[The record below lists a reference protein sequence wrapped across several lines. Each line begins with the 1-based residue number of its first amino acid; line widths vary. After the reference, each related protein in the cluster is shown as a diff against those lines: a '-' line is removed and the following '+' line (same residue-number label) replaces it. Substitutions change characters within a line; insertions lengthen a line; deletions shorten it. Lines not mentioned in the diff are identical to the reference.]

1 MYRTINEFCVD
12 KLSQP
17 NMATSSGLYGK
28 MFIHTI
34 SREKIFSIILFLYF
48 VFLILVILIL
58 MSNCT
63 DVIVHYRFYMFFF
76 FFFFALDVIVQCMVL
91 RCNRT
96 FIGNDV
102 IMPRLCCTDVI
113 VHGSRTFSSGTDV
126 FVPVFGCTDVIVQT
140 SVMGS

>member
-1 MYRTINEFCVD
+1 
-12 KLSQP
+12 
-17 NMATSSGLYGK
+17 MATSSGLYGK

-76 FFFFALDVIVQCMVL
+76 FALML
-91 RCNRT
+91 LCNIW
-96 FIGNDV
+96 FLDEIEPLLA
-102 IMPRLCCTDVI
+102 MMLLCQDYVALMLLCI
-113 VHGSRTFSSGTDV
+113 GSRTFSSGTDV
-126 FVPVFGCTDVIVQT
+126 FVPVCGCTDVIVQHL
-140 SVMGS
+140 